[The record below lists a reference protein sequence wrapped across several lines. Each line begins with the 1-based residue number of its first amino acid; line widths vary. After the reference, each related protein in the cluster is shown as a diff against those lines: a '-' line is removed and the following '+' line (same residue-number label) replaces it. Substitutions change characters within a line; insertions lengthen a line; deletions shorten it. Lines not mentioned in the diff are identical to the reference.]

1 MGQRRWQIFATG
13 LILCSLAIGAAASP
27 RTATFGASTWRPWS
41 DWDYDGFRILGHIG
55 NDVYV
60 WDAETGHVLQ
70 RFVGHRERIDSV
82 RFSPGGEYAL
92 SSSWIGGGPVCSLH
106 LPQFH
111 SKDTSVRLWDLRSG
125 REIWRLEGQIAGN
138 FSPDGKHL
146 LTFSLLNA
154 TDPDCGGADTVVMW
168 DVVSGRRLFSVRNP
182 GKLAGTSAFSPDG
195 RSFLCLD
202 GQSAILYDASNGR
215 EIHRIPRADSFSF
228 GDRDASL
235 AVSIPKWFEIWD
247 SMTGELKRQ
256 VPVVNGVHWT
266 GGASW
271 SQDAG
276 RIVAVVDGRS
286 SASMESTCRINTWNV
301 DSGETVQRFTCDPDA
316 NYFKSV
322 LLSPDGRR
330 LLISW
335 GGGSVEHNRYITP
348 ELDLFDLD
356 SGKKLMQTRNP
367 GVLLGFSPDGETFL
381 VGGQAFVVY
390 SSANGEPLFTNDL
403 LGTHAQDSFGP

>member
-1 MGQRRWQIFATG
+1 MGWSVLRRIRTTG

-27 RTATFGASTWRPWS
+27 RAATFGASPWRPWS
-41 DWDYDGFRILGHIG
+41 DWDYDESRILGHIG

-60 WDAETGHVLQ
+60 WNAETGQVLQ
-70 RFVGHRERIDSV
+70 KFVGHRERIDSV

-92 SSSWIGGGPVCSLH
+92 SSSWIDSGPVCSLH

-125 REIWRLEGQIAGN
+125 REVWRLEGQITGN
-138 FSPDGKHL
+138 
-146 LTFSLLNA
+146 
-154 TDPDCGGADTVVMW
+154 
-168 DVVSGRRLFSVRNP
+168 
-182 GKLAGTSAFSPDG
+182 FSPDG

-202 GQSAILYDASNGR
+202 GQSTILYDASNGK
-215 EIHRIPRADSFSF
+215 EIHRIPRVNSFSF

-235 AVSIPKWFEIWD
+235 TLSIPKWFEIRD

-256 VPVVNGVHWT
+256 VPAVNGVHWT
-266 GGASW
+266 GSANW
-271 SQDAG
+271 SQDG
-276 RIVAVVDGRS
+276 SCIVGVVDGRS
-286 SASMESTCRINTWNV
+286 SASGESTCSINIWNV
-301 DSGETVQRFTCDPDA
+301 DSGETVQQFACDPDA

-335 GGGSVEHNRYITP
+335 GGGTVENHRYITP

-356 SGKKLMQTRNP
+356 SGKKLMQMKNP
-367 GVLLGFSPDGETFL
+367 SVLLGFSPDGESFR
-381 VGGQAFVVY
+381 VGGKAFVVY
-390 SSANGEPLFTNDL
+390 SSANGEPLFSNDL
-403 LGTHAQDSFGP
+403 LGPRAQDSFGP